1 MLWSALRGK
10 TVCSFQNVKR
20 CLCILYTGRL
30 PRCCVKILTL
40 HLWWTLSMFCSSKPY
55 GKCFFFF
62 FCNIFATNFMIQEQ
76 RCKSPGVDLAAW
88 HGVGGVTRLRV
99 RSWPRLSRWKRR
111 NVTFCG
117 TWWPQGL
124 SSGWGADKC
133 QSGGTWGTSPF
144 SSGCRL
150 ATGPLRSSSW

>member
-55 GKCFFFF
+55 GKCFFFLQHILWF
-62 FCNIFATNFMIQEQ
+62 RNSAANLLESISLLDTALAALPGWGFARGLASLVENAGTWPSAEHGGPRAFPLGEVQINVRVEE
-76 RCKSPGVDLAAW
+76 PGVWVLFHQAVDLQLGRFEAA
-88 HGVGGVTRLRV
+88 HGRPG
-99 RSWPRLSRWKRR
+99 
-111 NVTFCG
+111 
-117 TWWPQGL
+117 
-124 SSGWGADKC
+124 
-133 QSGGTWGTSPF
+133 
-144 SSGCRL
+144 
-150 ATGPLRSSSW
+150 